1 MRYLPGMQPT
11 VVHAGVMDSQ
21 RPPLSFTLPVLHLTG
36 LDRVRR
42 GALRMLMISVP
53 GALVTII
60 PPHPCGLFI
69 AFVVGPVM
77 GFITWLEKAVF
88 GAATITCPKCSEAL
102 PLPAKLTGW
111 PARFS
116 CTHCKA
122 MVELRLP

>member
-1 MRYLPGMQPT
+1 MCYLWAMQPT
-11 VVHAGVMDSQ
+11 LVNAGVMDSQ
-21 RPPLSFTLPVLHLTG
+21 KPPLSFTVPVKHLNG
-36 LDRVRR
+36 VDRARR
-42 GALRMLMISVP
+42 GLLRMLMISVP
-53 GALVTII
+53 GALITII

-77 GFITWLEKAVF
+77 GFITWLDKAVF
-88 GAATITCPKCSEAL
+88 GEASITCPKCGEAL

>member
-1 MRYLPGMQPT
+1 MRYLWTMQPT
-11 VVHAGVMDSQ
+11 LVNAGVMDSQ
-21 RPPLSFTLPVLHLTG
+21 KPPLSFTVPVKHLNG
-36 LDRVRR
+36 VDRARR
-42 GALRMLMISVP
+42 GLLRMLMISVP
-53 GALVTII
+53 GALITII

-77 GFITWLEKAVF
+77 GFITWLDRAVF
-88 GAATITCPKCSEAL
+88 GEASITCPKCGEAL